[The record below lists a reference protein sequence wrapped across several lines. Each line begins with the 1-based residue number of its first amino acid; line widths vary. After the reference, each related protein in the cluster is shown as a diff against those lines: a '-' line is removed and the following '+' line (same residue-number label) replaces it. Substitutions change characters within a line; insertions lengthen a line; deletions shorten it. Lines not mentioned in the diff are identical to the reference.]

1 MSDPIKIEVLATK
14 LEALSDAVK
23 DGFER
28 QSKEFG
34 DYREEQGKK
43 NEIIFEMLNT
53 TLRDT
58 STTVAV
64 QRVEIETLKLMDK
77 SISNSIEG
85 VSASTKDHVKNHWSW
100 VATVLS
106 LIALGGITLGWLSK
120 VAK

>member
-58 STTVAV
+58 STAVAV

-77 SISNSIEG
+77 SVSSSMDG
-85 VSASTKDHVKNHWSW
+85 VSASIKDHVKNHWSW